1 MARARYPPAVSDPV
15 AALAAQHLRDADPTM
30 ADLVERY
37 GLIDRDARR
46 RGRSA
51 DPFGVLVQAIIG
63 QQVSVAAAR
72 SVRGRLEAH
81 FGAWPPP
88 PSALASASDEALR
101 SCGLSRQKAGYTRDL
116 AGRVDTGSLVLD
128 ALERHDD
135 AEVTNALTAVKGIG
149 IWTADMFLIFH
160 LDRPDVLPVG
170 DLGVRRAVERAYGV
184 PGLGPARLAEIAEPW
199 RPYRSIASLYLWES
213 LDNAPA

>member
-1 MARARYPPAVSDPV
+1 
-15 AALAAQHLRDADPTM
+15 M

-37 GLIDRDARR
+37 GLIDRDTRR

-72 SVRGRLEAH
+72 SVRGRLETH
-81 FGAWPPP
+81 FGVWPPP

-101 SCGLSRQKAGYTRDL
+101 SCGLSRQKASYTRDL
-116 AGRVDTGSLVLD
+116 ASRVDTGSLVLD

-135 AEVTNALTAVKGIG
+135 AEVTTALTAVKGIG
-149 IWTADMFLIFH
+149 TWTADMFLIFH

-184 PGLGPARLAEIAEPW
+184 PDLSPARLAEIAEPW

-213 LDNAPA
+213 LDSAPA